1 MNKKNA
7 VTWGCPY
14 GGAYA
19 IYYICGMDK
28 FLTATEVASRR
39 EWLDDE
45 IEHLEIESD
54 LIRSKEDV
62 AAGRLVPNEAVMKM
76 LEAKCR

>member
-1 MNKKNA
+1 MNKL
-7 VTWGCPY
+7 
-14 GGAYA
+14 
-19 IYYICGMDK
+19 
-28 FLTATEVASRR
+28 LTATKVASRR

-45 IEHLEIESD
+45 IEHLEIERD
-54 LIRSKEDV
+54 LLRSKEDI